1 MASLN
6 FKLESDAWGLRTD
19 LSMGSGYLGKSDV
32 WGAMAMPYFNVTD
45 KLQLVGRYTYVT
57 SDDVN
62 GVRIATYENAIVP
75 GRGNPTTRLR
85 RRELLLLRSQAEGA
99 DGRAV
104 CRHEDRAGDGGA
116 YSGTSWVTGIRMGW
130 P

>member
-1 MASLN
+1 MNEATLAGNYVYQQPDSNNSFTRPFEHVASLN

-19 LSMGSGYLGKSDV
+19 LSMGVRLPGAERRLGRDGDAV
-32 WGAMAMPYFNVTD
+32 PQLTD

-75 GRGNPTTRLR
+75 AGAIATTR
-85 RRELLLLRSQAEGA
+85 
-99 DGRAV
+99 
-104 CRHEDRAGDGGA
+104 CTAG
-116 YSGTSWVTGIRMGW
+116 
-130 P
+130 